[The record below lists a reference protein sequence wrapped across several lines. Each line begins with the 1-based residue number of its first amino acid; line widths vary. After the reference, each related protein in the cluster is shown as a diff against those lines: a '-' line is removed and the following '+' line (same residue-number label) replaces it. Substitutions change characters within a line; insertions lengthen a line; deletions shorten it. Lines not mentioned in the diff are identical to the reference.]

1 MPGVSFYTMLLL
13 IGSVTA
19 AAVFVLLAES
29 SWRAK
34 LLVVALL
41 AASFRAPRIDPG
53 LGFARPVLQ
62 VLVAVGVILYFKATS
77 AAG

>member
-41 AASFRAPRIDPG
+41 AASFLAPRIDPG